1 MSLAS
6 NVVLTTALPASIDY
20 NKFIMIHS
28 GVHSSMNRRQNDNTV
43 TRYVG
48 AHGVAQLL
56 FWSSFYYVL
65 PALTAQVV
73 SETNWPVLHI
83 STTYTLAFILWAVCA
98 PLVGFWIDAGHGAL
112 VMRIG
117 ASVGIVLL
125 AALSQTTD
133 KTTFSVLVILLG
145 ACMAAT
151 LYDPCFAVILQRL
164 KDTAANAVATVTLI
178 AGFATL
184 LTFPLISVLSSMM
197 TWQNIVLSFAG
208 LASVGLFLLPA
219 EADTKPRAR
228 QHLTK
233 MRLDK
238 GPMLIALSFGLVM
251 MGHAIL
257 LFLLPVALAHT
268 DNDTNVG
275 LLALAILGPAQV
287 AGRIAWKYFGAEFKP
302 QNCAI
307 VMFACLCL
315 PATLLLIFGTTSLAV
330 CAALALQGACY
341 GVHTILRP
349 SLAQYHLQSSQLGRG
364 LGMIAMVGL
373 LLMAIGPVVGG
384 IIWTVTGLTGLM
396 AALLIINLTALG
408 LGVVLCRTAQKE
420 VMV

>member
-1 MSLAS
+1 MDH
-6 NVVLTTALPASIDY
+6 TQ
-20 NKFIMIHS
+20 
-28 GVHSSMNRRQNDNTV
+28 NRNAIS
-43 TRYVG
+43 RYVG

-65 PALTAQVV
+65 PALTAQIV

-98 PLVGFWIDAGHGAL
+98 PLIGFWIDAGHGTL

-117 ASVGIVLL
+117 ASAGIVLL
-125 AALSQTTD
+125 ITLSQTTD
-133 KTTFSVLVILLG
+133 RTMFTIVVILLG
-145 ACMAAT
+145 PCMAAT

-184 LTFPLISVLSSMM
+184 LTFPLISVLSSML

-208 LASVGLFLLPA
+208 LASIGVFLLPA

-268 DNDTNVG
+268 DSDTNIG

-287 AGRIAWKYFGAEFKP
+287 GGRIAWKYFGTGFKP
-302 QNCAI
+302 QDCAI

-315 PATLLLIFGTTSLAV
+315 PATLLLVFGTTLLAV

-349 SLAQYHLQSSQLGRG
+349 SLAQHHLQPSQLGRG

-384 IIWTVTGLTGLM
+384 MIWTITGLTGLM
-396 AALLIINLTALG
+396 VALLAINLTALG
-408 LGVVLCRTAQKE
+408 LGVILCRAVLKE
-420 VMV
+420 AMV